1 MNVREIRIIS
11 VAQYIEEIEKLPASS
26 TNNKSNSLFFR
37 GHADSRWTLKPSL
50 FREQGFIE

>member
-26 TNNKSNSLFFR
+26 TNNKSNSLFLE
-37 GHADSRWTLKPSL
+37 DMQI
-50 FREQGFIE
+50 QGGL